1 MPGILDMS
9 GRSSMLS
16 VMRGS
21 FNDHYRLG
29 AFLGND
35 ALSEMRLCTNIM
47 PIPDENGHPM
57 NIRKRFIAKVVAKSR
72 LNRLER
78 QFFQVEL
85 SVLKQLRHPGIAHV
99 KEIFE
104 DERNYFIV
112 TEYYENSMSF
122 LDYLESRGASLTDSE
137 ASRIIQEILEVVQ
150 FCHS

>member
-1 MPGILDMS
+1 
-9 GRSSMLS
+9 
-16 VMRGS
+16 
-21 FNDHYRLG
+21 
-29 AFLGND
+29 
-35 ALSEMRLCTNIM
+35 
-47 PIPDENGHPM
+47 M

-137 ASRIIQEILEVVQ
+137 TSRIIQEILEVVQ